1 MTRRQWDHW
10 IRSRRRS
17 TTIGTRTSSTRGAV
31 ARSTRDAEGH
41 GTVQPHLPR
50 HGCGRPHDSHATG
63 RGGPVDELSLAIV
76 GMDFSIDSI
85 FVIDL
90 VATRRRNARATI
102 VFVSLSIDSEKVV
115 GDSFVDFEVSY
126 VIESRTRTPSTR
138 RAVARCTRRAESYGA
153 VQLHPLRHGR

>member
-1 MTRRQWDHW
+1 
-10 IRSRRRS
+10 
-17 TTIGTRTSSTRGAV
+17 
-31 ARSTRDAEGH
+31 
-41 GTVQPHLPR
+41 
-50 HGCGRPHDSHATG
+50 
-63 RGGPVDELSLAIV
+63 
-76 GMDFSIDSI
+76 MDFSIYSI

-90 VATRRRNARATI
+90 VAIRRRSARATI
-102 VFVSLSIDSEKVV
+102 VFVSLKYSATEREPELSHSIDSEKVV